1 MQRKLIRGFFGGA
14 FLLMAGCSSQQAIAP
29 ELIEFKL
36 LPPSEGP
43 APVLLKQKISLQSG
57 QREQQF
63 LAVARFEREQIKLV
77 ILLPSGQRL
86 LTLDYDGS
94 ELTQRSLAAFD
105 LPGGEILAI
114 MQAASW
120 PEASLRAH
128 YPASAGWRLEVSP
141 DARELLT
148 ESGTALTI
156 GYSSGALRIDN
167 YLKEYRVIVET
178 LEKTNL

>member
-1 MQRKLIRGFFGGA
+1 MPRALIRCFFGGA
-14 FLLMAGCSSQQAIAP
+14 FLLMAGCSSQQAMAP
-29 ELIEFKL
+29 EFIEFKL

-43 APVLLKQKISLQSG
+43 APVLLKQKVSLQSG
-57 QREQQF
+57 HREQQF

-94 ELTQRSLAAFD
+94 ELTQQSLPGFD

-128 YPASAGWRLEVSP
+128 YPASAGWRLRISA

-156 GYSSGALRIDN
+156 DYSPGGLRINN

>member
-1 MQRKLIRGFFGGA
+1 MPGALIRCFLGVA
-14 FLLMAGCSSQQAIAP
+14 FMLVAGCSSQQARAP

-43 APVLLKQKISLQSG
+43 TPVLLKQKISLQSE

-63 LAVARFEREQIKLV
+63 LAVARFESDQINLV

-94 ELTQRSLAAFD
+94 ELTQQSLAGFD

-128 YPASAGWRLEVSP
+128 YPASAGWRFRVST

-156 GYSSGALRIDN
+156 DYSPEGLRIDN
-167 YLKEYRVIVET
+167 YLKDYRVIVET
-178 LEKTNL
+178 LERTNL